1 VNISLEIYHGTISS
15 CAENIIRNGILLK
28 KGKPKVDFGQG
39 FYTTQ
44 SYDFAKSTAI
54 NKTKKTNIHYGGNCV
69 VPTILRYHMN
79 EDMLKD
85 LNVLRFAKEELAWAQ
100 FIINNRNGYKY
111 TQAVGEHFHN
121 LKPEFD
127 IVIGS
132 IADNKISA
140 IAKELNDLK
149 EKVTKVELSAMKYSY
164 STNQISFHT
173 PKGLSCIELV
183 DCDIITT
190 NKQKG
195 VADNE

>member
-1 VNISLEIYHGTISS
+1 LGNISLEIYHGTISS
-15 CAENIIRNGILLK
+15 CAENIIQNGILLK
-28 KGKPKVDFGQG
+28 KGKPRVDFGQG

-54 NKTKKTNIHYGGNCV
+54 NKTKKTNMHYGDNRV

-85 LNVLRFAKEELAWAQ
+85 LNVLRFDKEEL
-100 FIINNRNGYKY
+100 
-111 TQAVGEHFHN
+111 
-121 LKPEFD
+121 
-127 IVIGS
+127 
-132 IADNKISA
+132 
-140 IAKELNDLK
+140 
-149 EKVTKVELSAMKYSY
+149 ELSAMKYSY

-173 PKGLSCIELV
+173 TKGLSCIKLI
-183 DCDIITT
+183 DCDIITA